1 MEAVRAKLS
10 KHTKAIYVLSRDD
23 GEYTITV
30 IEQSTL
36 DGKTSV
42 FSAPKITPDKKRA
55 RRIFKKICK
64 GKVFG
69 ETLLDVVYNLME

>member
-1 MEAVRAKLS
+1 METVKARLS

-30 IEQSTL
+30 IEESAL

-42 FSAPKITPDKKRA
+42 FSAPKITPDKNSAK
-55 RRIFKKICK
+55 RIFKKICK

>member
-1 MEAVRAKLS
+1 METVKARLS

-30 IEQSTL
+30 IEESAL

>member
-1 MEAVRAKLS
+1 MEAVRVKLS
-10 KHTKAIYVLSRDD
+10 KHTKAIYVLSRDE

-42 FSAPKITPDKKRA
+42 YSAPKITPDKKIA

-69 ETLLDVVYNLME
+69 ETLSDVIYNLLC

>member
-1 MEAVRAKLS
+1 METVKARLS

-30 IEQSTL
+30 IEESAL

-42 FSAPKITPDKKRA
+42 FSAPKITSDKNSAK
-55 RRIFKKICK
+55 RIFKKICK

-69 ETLLDVVYNLME
+69 ETLLDVVYNLIE